1 MEEETTEKGP
11 EAPAEPPA
19 PRARKFGCGHMALC
33 GLGLVLL
40 AGGIWYAKL
49 CAARKEF
56 LRHAEALVAEI
67 EAGRPQV
74 PEEENAA
81 ELYREAFK
89 LYVSPTDSGAGWED
103 RDKLSSAVNCVE
115 AQSEVVTK
123 YLKDNEP
130 YLAALCKAVERPSCD
145 FGADLRNFNPTVPLQ
160 LMHYAR
166 RFLPVAAR
174 TEARRG
180 QSGKAME
187 HLSVMLRLA
196 RDSATDDSL
205 AVSRRGSLN
214 TIERA
219 WTAAVEL
226 VLADCEPDAA
236 QVAKLLGELD
246 RHCASRGA
254 LEPAM
259 RADRAGFLYYYYRPL
274 VSGKEPA
281 MRKVAGAGFS
291 DFMDDLMSCGGHR
304 PFLYAA
310 RAGFWQLSGF
320 VIRDARHYE
329 VFTGRYAAA
338 AGKAFPEALDQAR
351 LISSEEKRQAGWWA
365 FASDE
370 PLSHFPQAIRGEAR
384 ALAKLRAAELGLGCR
399 LHRLRFGVYP
409 DKLSDL
415 PTKLPEHFK
424 TLPTDPFSGKTML
437 YKRTEQGCKVY
448 SVGDNRKD
456 DGGRSWSDRDPQK
469 PDDYDDFIFEL
480 KR

>member
-1 MEEETTEKGP
+1 MGDTLP
-11 EAPAEPPA
+11 EPP
-19 PRARKFGCGHMALC
+19 PQPTTPPVRKFGCGHMALC

-40 AGGIWYAKL
+40 AAVIWYAKL

-56 LRHAEALVAEI
+56 LRHAEQLVAEI
-67 EAGRPQV
+67 EAQRPYV
-74 PEEENAA
+74 PDAENAA

-89 LYVSPTDSGAGWED
+89 LYVSPRDSGAAWQD
-103 RDKLSSAVNCVE
+103 DQKLSSAVNCVE
-115 AQSEVVTK
+115 AQSEVVAK

-130 YLAALCKAVERPSCD
+130 YLAALSKAVERPSCD

-166 RFLPVAAR
+166 RFLTVAAR

-180 QSGKAME
+180 QPGEAME
-187 HLSVMLRLA
+187 DLRVMLRLA
-196 RDSATDDSL
+196 RDSAVDDSL
-205 AVSRRGSLN
+205 AVYRRGSLN

-236 QVAKLLGELD
+236 QVAKLLGELGK
-246 RHCASRGA
+246 HCAIRST
-254 LEPAM
+254 LESAM

-281 MRKVAGAGFS
+281 MRKIAGAGFS
-291 DFMDDLMSCGGHR
+291 DFLDDLMHCGGHR

-310 RAGFWQLSGF
+310 RAGLWQQSGY

-338 AGKAFPEALDQAR
+338 AGKAFPEALDQAQA
-351 LISSEEKRQAGWWA
+351 ISREAAKQAGWWS

-370 PLSHFPQAIRGEAR
+370 PLSDFPQAILGEAR
-384 ALAKLRAAELGLGCR
+384 ALARLRTAQLGLGCR
-399 LHRLRFGVYP
+399 LYKLKFGAYP

-415 PTKLPEHFK
+415 SAKLPEQFK
-424 TLPTDPFSGKTML
+424 TLPVDPFTGKDML
-437 YKRTEQGCKVY
+437 YKRTDKGCKVY

-456 DGGRSWSDRDPQK
+456 DGGLSSADRDTK
-469 PDDYDDFIFEL
+469 APDPYNYDYIFEL